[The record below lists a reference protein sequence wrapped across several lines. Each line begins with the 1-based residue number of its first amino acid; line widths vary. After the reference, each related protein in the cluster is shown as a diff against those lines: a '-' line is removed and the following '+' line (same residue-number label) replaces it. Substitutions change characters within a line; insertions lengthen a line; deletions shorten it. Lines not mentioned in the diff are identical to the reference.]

1 MISRGQSV
9 KVKILRV
16 NLHCIY
22 TVFICMYH
30 VHVLFFVVT
39 FVNLQYWPPEPCGP
53 LRCGSVGQGCPRRS
67 LDQTAMQNMQNDFL
81 SMQKKSRHKKSRSTL
96 FFPCIIAFDK
106 RNENIA
112 NELSRI
118 LAQTLAQCTSR
129 LPLSTRAWISQS
141 FCFFLLMISFTRLWK
156 FCCSI

>member
-1 MISRGQSV
+1 MSMS
-9 KVKILRV
+9 
-16 NLHCIY
+16 
-22 TVFICMYH
+22 F
-30 VHVLFFVVT
+30 FFVVT

-156 FCCSI
+156 FCCSIWGRSRSENVQICRMYQVGENITPPITKL